1 MQEIKAL
8 KLFYLN
14 YFYEKE
20 RIRQTEDLQLLS
32 FFNDIDVNF
41 IRVKKVDCNVYD
53 NKLIEIKN
61 IVDDALR
68 KTPKTKL
75 IEYMFEKVPR
85 GFVQDL

>member
-1 MQEIKAL
+1 MK
-8 KLFYLN
+8 
-14 YFYEKE
+14 
-20 RIRQTEDLQLLS
+20 
-32 FFNDIDVNF
+32 NF
-41 IRVKKVDCNVYD
+41 ISVKKVDCNVYD

-61 IVDDALR
+61 IVDDGLR